1 MKKKCIV
8 SILAGAVIGLST
20 LFTSCDKE
28 PTEVGVELQPGSD
41 KIIIATDTLALT
53 TKTVRDS
60 SIASDERSVSLLG
73 SYQDSQFGLTNASFI
88 THVRLSSSNVDDET
102 EIIPDS
108 MKLALNYNGYYGDTT
123 ENIQFN
129 LYQIKES
136 SFDVDST
143 YYSDYQV
150 NSDPS
155 NLELIGEYTFQ
166 PHVSDTLVSFLINDT
181 DFISQF
187 TNTDIYLDNET
198 FLEAFHGLYLE
209 TKETTTEGCISY
221 FNLTSENSN
230 LVMYYNDSLTYN
242 FNINSNCAR
251 INLFSHDYSTAST
264 ELTTVLNNPP
274 ENEEIS
280 FLQSAAGLNVEIRIK
295 DTAKLNNLLSKGIN
309 KAELEI
315 TVASEFLND
324 QNIADQL
331 VIVYK
336 NDEGLYEFLTDYKVS
351 SDHFGGILVEN
362 SQTQTYTFHIPLYI
376 QDLLQGTVL
385 VENNLSLFPLNN
397 RSSLSQC
404 AIYGGNHSEKP
415 MQIKIVA
422 SEY

>member
-8 SILAGAVIGLST
+8 SILAGTVIGLTT

-28 PTEVGVELQPGSD
+28 PTEVGVGLQPGSD
-41 KIIIATDTLALT
+41 KIIIATDTLELI

-88 THVRLSSSNVDDET
+88 THIRLSSSNVNDEV

-108 MKLALNYNGYYGDTT
+108 MELVLDYNGYYGDTT
-123 ENIQFN
+123 ENIQFK

-136 SFDVDST
+136 SFDIDST

-150 NSDPS
+150 NSDPL

-166 PHVSDTLVSFLINDT
+166 PHISDTLVRFSISDA
-181 DFISQF
+181 DFINQF
-187 TNTDIYLDNET
+187 SNTDIYLDNET
-198 FLEAFHGLYLE
+198 LLEAFHGLYLE
-209 TKETTTEGCISY
+209 TIETTTEGCISY
-221 FNLTSENSN
+221 FDLTSESSN
-230 LVMYYNDSLTYN
+230 LVMYYNDTLTYN
-242 FNINSNCAR
+242 FNINSYCAR
-251 INLFSHDYSTAST
+251 INLFSHDYSTASA
-264 ELTTVLNNPP
+264 ELTSVLNNPT
-274 ENEEIS
+274 ENEEFS

-295 DTAKLNNLLSKGIN
+295 DTAKLNSLLSKGIN

-315 TVASEFLND
+315 TIASEFSNGENL
-324 QNIADQL
+324 ADQL
-331 VIVYK
+331 VIVYQ
-336 NDEGLYEFLTDYKVS
+336 NEEGLYEFLTDYKVS
-351 SDHFGGILVEN
+351 SDHFGGILDEDL
-362 SQTQTYTFHIPLYI
+362 QTYTFHIPLYV

-397 RSSLSQC
+397 RSSVSQC